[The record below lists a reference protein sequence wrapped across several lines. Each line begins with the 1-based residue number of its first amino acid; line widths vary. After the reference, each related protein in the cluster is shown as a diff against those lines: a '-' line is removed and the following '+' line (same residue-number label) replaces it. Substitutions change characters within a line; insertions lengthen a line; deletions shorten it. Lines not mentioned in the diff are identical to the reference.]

1 MLKNKSPQENIDIYV
16 WEGKSDI
23 FDRIVRCLISSEVD
37 VIRADDMDLVQDQ
50 AKVSPSIA
58 IISVT
63 VIDGGRFN
71 ADDWQKA
78 HGMPVIWVA
87 EAPRAY
93 DSRVYPPEYSHILM
107 LDFTCAELRRLVFG
121 LAGEL
126 HRNTKAAQER
136 DPLIACLLYTSP
148 SPRD

>member
-71 ADDWQKA
+71 A
-78 HGMPVIWVA
+78 
-87 EAPRAY
+87 
-93 DSRVYPPEYSHILM
+93 
-107 LDFTCAELRRLVFG
+107 
-121 LAGEL
+121 
-126 HRNTKAAQER
+126 
-136 DPLIACLLYTSP
+136 CLLYTS
-148 SPRD
+148 DAADE

>member
-1 MLKNKSPQENIDIYV
+1 M
-16 WEGKSDI
+16 
-23 FDRIVRCLISSEVD
+23 
-37 VIRADDMDLVQDQ
+37 RADGMDALPEQP
-50 AKVSPSIA
+50 KLSPSIA

-63 VIDGGRFN
+63 MIDGGRFN

-121 LAGEL
+121 LAGE
-126 HRNTKAAQER
+126 
-136 DPLIACLLYTSP
+136 IARWCEIDAGEGSVDRGVRCDEDTVEGNSRLC
-148 SPRD
+148 